1 MALASPHLAAY
12 ALGWSVEDYRGHPII
27 EHTGGVLG
35 ALSALYLVP
44 DKNLG
49 IAVSI
54 NSEDT
59 GARRAVLFHLL
70 DEYLGESQ
78 ADWIGIIDTTMTK
91 MRDQAQEAMKHL
103 PPDMQPNDNSS
114 LPIGQYAGVYSDPW
128 YGTVTVADRGNGKL
142 WITFDRTPGMEGAL
156 EHVANDTFRTRFT
169 DRGIED
175 AY

>member
-1 MALASPHLAAY
+1 MPRCVLSPHFLQE
-12 ALGWSVEDYRGHPII
+12 VE
-27 EHTGGVLG
+27 
-35 ALSALYLVP
+35 
-44 DKNLG
+44 
-49 IAVSI
+49 AV
-54 NSEDT
+54 
-59 GARRAVLFHLL
+59 
-70 DEYLGESQ
+70 

-175 AY
+175 AYMTFDVANGHVTKAAMKPVSPLADFSFDYTDLDFSRR